1 MIWITAETATHPIP
15 WILRRTAPRIPAV
28 TPARTVPRTVLR
40 TAAAIPAGTKRRTP
54 AAIPVRIRPRTP
66 AGTTWITA
74 AEINR
79 LRDRQ
84 SETKNRTRK
93 SGSADVLQMRPLIFF
108 FIKMLWQK
116 CIVFYLKIVK
126 SAESER
132 NTRKNGKLEL
142 TLKI

>member
-1 MIWITAETATHPIP
+1 
-15 WILRRTAPRIPAV
+15 
-28 TPARTVPRTVLR
+28 
-40 TAAAIPAGTKRRTP
+40 
-54 AAIPVRIRPRTP
+54 
-66 AGTTWITA
+66 
-74 AEINR
+74 
-79 LRDRQ
+79 
-84 SETKNRTRK
+84 
-93 SGSADVLQMRPLIFF
+93 MRPLIFF